1 MDQSKGENMVKSLK
15 QQLEIISRGAAEIV
29 PLEELKNKLEGSIR
43 DNKPLKIKLGL
54 DPSAPDIHL
63 GHTVVLQKMKQFQ
76 DLGHEAMLIIGDFTG
91 RIGDPTG
98 RSVIRR
104 QLTEEEIIIN
114 TETYRKQIF
123 KILDPLRTKVFYNSH
138 WLALLKFEDIIRLAA
153 KTTVARILER
163 DDFKK
168 RYENNQPIGIHEFFY
183 PLMQGFD
190 SVELEADVEIG
201 GTDQKFNLLMGR
213 NLQKEYGQDGQ
224 VAIMMPILEGLD
236 GVQKMSKSL
245 NNYVGIDDIP
255 KEIFGKIM
263 SIKDDMIIRYFT
275 LITNTSNKEIVQMK
289 KDMQEGKNPR
299 DFKILLAKNIISQ
312 YYSKKEGE
320 EAELEFINIFTNKL
334 LPKNID
340 EIYLPLK
347 YNEEVWLPKLLNM
360 MKLVVSTSDG
370 KRLVEQGGIKIN
382 GEKFLEDKIKIQDEM
397 VIQVGKRNFAKIRL
411 I

>member
-1 MDQSKGENMVKSLK
+1 MVKSLE
-15 QQLEIISRGAAEIV
+15 QQLEIIERGTAEIV
-29 PLEELKNKLEGSIR
+29 PLEELKNKLEKSIKN
-43 DNKPLKIKLGL
+43 NKPLKIKLGL

-76 DLGHEAMLIIGDFTG
+76 DLGHEIVLIIGDFTG

-98 RSVIRR
+98 KSITRK
-104 QLTEEEIIIN
+104 QLTEEEIMIN
-114 TETYRKQIF
+114 AETYKKQIF
-123 KILDPLRTKVFYNSH
+123 KILDPLRTKVVYNSH
-138 WLALLKFEDIIRLAA
+138 WLTPFKFEDVIRLAA

-190 SVELEADVEIG
+190 SVELEADVELG

-213 NLQKEYGQDGQ
+213 NLQKEYSQEGQ
-224 VAIMMPILEGLD
+224 VALMMPILEGLD

-245 NNYVGIDDIP
+245 NNYVGIEDVP

-275 LITNTSNKEIVQMK
+275 LATNTSNEVIAQIEREMK
-289 KDMQEGKNPR
+289 EGKNPR

-312 YYSKKEGE
+312 YYDEK
-320 EAELEFINIFTNKL
+320 EAEVAEQEFINIFANKL
-334 LPKNID
+334 LPKDIPEVD
-340 EIYLPLK
+340 LAFK
-347 YNEEVWLPKLLNM
+347 AKEEVWLPKLLSM
-360 MKLVVSTSDG
+360 LKLVGSTSDG
-370 KRLVEQGGIKIN
+370 KRLVEQGGVKVN
-382 GEKFLEDKIKIQDEM
+382 GEKFSKDKIEVADEM
-397 VIQVGKRNFAKIRL
+397 IIQAGKRKFAKIHL